1 MIDVAEAI
9 DAEAVPVTFLPPPAA
24 TYDARGN
31 AVFGAAPASLAGAA
45 AIQPV
50 SGRVLLDLPEGIRQE
65 VSLVAW
71 ARTMV
76 APQWEILYGGEK
88 FRVVHVWPRPMDGFS
103 KFALKRVG

>member
-1 MIDVAEAI
+1 MTDVAIAI
-9 DAEAVPVTFLPPPAA
+9 DAEAVAVTFYPPPAA
-24 TYDARGN
+24 TYDERGN
-31 AVFGAAPASLAGAA
+31 AVFGAAPAPLAGAA

-50 SGRVLLDLPEGIRQE
+50 SGRVLMDLPEGIRLE
-65 VSLVAW
+65 VSLVGW

-88 FRVVHVWPRPMDGFS
+88 YRVVHIWPRPMDGFT